1 MAYIGQGAGVGLAAD
16 ATVTNLTVTG
26 TVDFDASGNID
37 GPVTGATTAAAGT
50 FTTLSATTL
59 TAASLAYPTSDGTAG
74 QVISTDGSGTLS
86 FADAGAAITMADQWR
101 LTADHTANSDITS
114 NWERINLASSGT
126 IGTGMTESSGIFSF
140 PETGIY
146 LVMANVGFAIAA
158 GDGAVVVYLNVTLD
172 NSSYTRVSFAIAGN
186 RGSSDASGTG
196 VIATIIDVTDTANVK
211 VKFEASSLASGSFV
225 RGNAA
230 VTEGA
235 FTFIRLGDT

>member
-1 MAYIGQGAGVGLAAD
+1 MAYIGQGAGIGLAAD

-86 FADAGAAITMADQWR
+86 FANAGAAITMADQWR

-114 NWERINLASSGT
+114 NWERLNLASSGT

-146 LVMANVGFAIAA
+146 LVMASVAFVPAA
-158 GDGAVVVYLNVTLD
+158 GDGTTILYLNVTLN
-172 NSSYTRVSFAIAGN
+172 NSSYTQVSWAIGGN
-186 RGSSDASGTG
+186 QASSATNSSGSL
-196 VIATIIDVTDTANVK
+196 ATIIDVTDTANVK
-211 VKFEASSLASGSFV
+211 VKFEAASLASGSFI
-225 RGNAA
+225 RGGTTQ
-230 VTEGA
+230 TESS

>member
-50 FTTLSATTL
+50 FTTL

-101 LTADHTANSDITS
+101 LTADKTSNGDITS
-114 NWERINLASSGT
+114 NWERLSLASSGT

-146 LVMANVGFAIAA
+146 LVMVNAGFAMAA
-158 GDGAVVVYLNVTLD
+158 GDGTSLCALNVTLN
-172 NSSYTRVSFAIAGN
+172 NSTYTTVSEARAGN
-186 RGSSDASGTG
+186 EGSASASGTG
-196 VIATIIDVTDTANVK
+196 SLATIVDVTDTANVK
-211 VKFEASSLASGSFV
+211 VKFEAVSLSSGSLI
-225 RGNAA
+225 RGDAT
-230 VTEGA
+230 VTESS